1 MASKVAERKAAL
13 REKLVVL
20 AEAKMTEGGLRA
32 LKVRDL
38 AKEAGCAVGAIYNHF
53 EDLDALALEVNGRT
67 FLRLGAAVA
76 ASVATHRGSAKD
88 RLVAM
93 SMAYMQFAIEQ
104 PLLWKALF
112 TIEVSSEGP
121 VPQWY
126 MDALGNLFSHIA
138 EPVAELFPDMD
149 ARELD
154 LTVRMLF
161 SSVHGIVLLGIEK
174 RISAVP
180 FDQIAEMIT
189 RLMEMVGKT

>member
-1 MASKVAERKAAL
+1 
-13 REKLVVL
+13 
-20 AEAKMTEGGLRA
+20 
-32 LKVRDL
+32 
-38 AKEAGCAVGAIYNHF
+38 
-53 EDLDALALEVNGRT
+53 
-67 FLRLGAAVA
+67 
-76 ASVATHRGSAKD
+76 
-88 RLVAM
+88 
-93 SMAYMQFAIEQ
+93 MQFAIEQ